1 MERRISLEW
10 VSGLNDFVKELC
22 DNGHEFLTD
31 TGENAFTT
39 CTDLTTANV
48 SGNDLIYYHKQ

>member
-1 MERRISLEW
+1 MSQWVEW
-10 VSGLNDFVKELC
+10 QELRVDFVKELC

-48 SGNDLIYYHKQ
+48 SGNYLIYYHKQ